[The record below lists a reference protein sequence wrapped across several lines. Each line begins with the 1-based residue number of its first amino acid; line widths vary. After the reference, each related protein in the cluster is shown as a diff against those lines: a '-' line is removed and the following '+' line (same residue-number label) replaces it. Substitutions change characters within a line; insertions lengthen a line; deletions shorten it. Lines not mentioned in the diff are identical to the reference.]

1 MADPLIDQDLRV
13 ARVCAFWESLS
24 LASLVALPAVY
35 SETVHF
41 RDPFNDLQNLA
52 QLETLL
58 TRMFERLQTPRFV
71 VREVAL
77 QNDGA
82 VLVWDF
88 YYRLRNWQPQL
99 ERHIHGASHV
109 RFGADGRVIVH
120 RDYWDAAAEVY
131 EQLPVL
137 GAVLRWVRRR
147 LD

>member
-1 MADPLIDQDLRV
+1 MADPLIDQDPRV

-24 LASLVALPAVY
+24 PASLVGLRAVY
-35 SETVHF
+35 SETVQF
-41 RDPFNDLQNLA
+41 RDPFNDLHDA
-52 QLETLL
+52 DQLEALL

-88 YYRLRNWQPQL
+88 HYRLRGWQPQRD
-99 ERHIHGASHV
+99 RHIHGASHV
-109 RFGADGRVIVH
+109 RFGADGRVTVH

-137 GAVLRWVRRR
+137 GALLRWVKHRVG
-147 LD
+147 

>member
-1 MADPLIDQDLRV
+1 MADPLKDQELRV
-13 ARVCAFWESLS
+13 ARVCAFWAALS
-24 LASLVALPAVY
+24 PASLVGLRTVY
-35 SETVHF
+35 SETVLF
-41 RDPFNDLQNLA
+41 RDPFNDLHGA
-52 QLETLL
+52 DQLEALL
-58 TRMFERLQTPRFV
+58 TRMFERLQAPRFV

-88 YYRLRNWQPQL
+88 HYRLRSWQPQR

-109 RFGADGRVIVH
+109 RFGTDGRVIVH

-137 GAVLRWVRRR
+137 GALLRWLKQR
-147 LD
+147 LG